1 VKWALAVDGK
11 ARLVTTEVYFF
22 SFFVVVVVVCV
33 SVLV

>member
-1 VKWALAVDGK
+1 VKWALVVDGK

-22 SFFVVVVVVCV
+22 SFPVVVVVCV